1 MSKRSVIDRC
11 STLLGI
17 PCKDILRDIN
27 VLVTIAPQYDLGR
40 MIDERAIELTSA
52 QSLGPYLR
60 YLLEPELV
68 FGGTSSNKAVTG
80 TRESCA
86 TA

>member
-1 MSKRSVIDRC
+1 MDRVVQ
-11 STLLGI
+11 SLLGI
-17 PCKDILRDIN
+17 PRKDILRDIN

-40 MIDERAIELTSA
+40 MIDDRAIGLTSA

-60 YLLEPELV
+60 YLLEPELA
-68 FGGTSSNKAVTG
+68 FGGTSPSKAVTG
-80 TRESCA
+80 TREPCA